1 MSLTTPVQGSGFE
14 SGYHVFP
21 VRRQHQLG
29 GGALSS
35 EQVDLLLGGAPEA
48 TSAGRGRSVQAGEI
62 PRRRGFQ
69 GDLPTKRCC
78 SFFPALSCP
87 KQHSYNFFFHL
98 WLAPEWGP
106 LFRTLPIHS
115 WKWKKGP
122 SYQPEGL
129 LFYVRAANWAKA
141 CSRTVLE
148 FGILS
153 SKCFKLW
160 KSFSPLACSSS
171 R

>member
-1 MSLTTPVQGSGFE
+1 MSLASPVQGSGFE

-69 GDLPTKRCC
+69 GDLLTKRCC
-78 SFFPALSCP
+78 SFFLLGAAPSSTAIIS
-87 KQHSYNFFFHL
+87 FFTFDL
-98 WLAPEWGP
+98 RLNEGP
-106 LFRTLPIHS
+106 YLGHYRFIAGSERRYRPINRKVYS
-115 WKWKKGP
+115 
-122 SYQPEGL
+122 
-129 LFYVRAANWAKA
+129 FYVRAAN
-141 CSRTVLE
+141 
-148 FGILS
+148 
-153 SKCFKLW
+153 
-160 KSFSPLACSSS
+160 
-171 R
+171 